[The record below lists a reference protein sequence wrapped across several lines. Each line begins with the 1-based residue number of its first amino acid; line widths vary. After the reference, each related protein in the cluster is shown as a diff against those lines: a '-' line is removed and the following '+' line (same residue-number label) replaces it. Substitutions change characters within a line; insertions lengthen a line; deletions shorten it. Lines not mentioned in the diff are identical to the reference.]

1 MAKLSRVL
9 SSKRMRKNRTEKST
23 LVNRLTSRKTSKK
36 LSDEVLLGNMFI
48 KCIDDEIVDVTE
60 NHEIIVSR
68 TKLAEGIYA
77 PDTSK
82 CMEFDGKSTN
92 INVVENGTFNPG
104 LDDFTID
111 WWEYKLTIPADN
123 SWKQEIATTQYSFY
137 KNTTDRKQPY
147 AIKSTDHKSIYISS
161 DGDHWDISD
170 DKFMGTIPENVWV
183 HWAIVR
189 ANNNFFTFKDG
200 ILRNVWISEL
210 PINNSEGLLTIGSGP
225 KGDNF
230 YGYITNFR
238 FVKGQA
244 LWVDE
249 FKPINDELFY

>member
-9 SSKRMRKNRTEKST
+9 SGKRMRSNRAEKST
-23 LVNRLTSRKTSKK
+23 LVNRLTSRKVSKK

-48 KCIDDEIVDVTE
+48 KCIGDEIIDVTD

-68 TKLAEGIYA
+68 TKLAEDIHA

-82 CMEFDGKSTN
+82 VMVFNGKDTN
-92 INVVENGTFNPG
+92 INVVESGEFSPG
-104 LDDFTID
+104 LEDFTVD
-111 WWEYKLTIPADN
+111 WWEYKLPIPEEN
-123 SWKQEIATTQYSFY
+123 EWKLEIATTQYSFY
-137 KNTTDRKQPY
+137 KNTTDKKQPY
-147 AIKSTDHKSIYISS
+147 AIKSTDHKSIYMSS
-161 DGDHWDISD
+161 DGDHWDIAD
-170 DKFMGTIPENVWV
+170 DKYMGTIPNDTWI

-189 ANNNFFTFKDG
+189 AHNNFYTFKNG
-200 ILRNVWISEL
+200 TLKNVWISEL
-210 PINNSEGLLTIGSGP
+210 AVNNSDGLLTIGSGP
-225 KGDNF
+225 SKGNF

-244 LWVDE
+244 LWTDE